1 MFSMNS
7 EPIIKEQLLGAP
19 AERVWK
25 ALTDNNEM
33 KKWYFDIVQFEP
45 RVGFEFTFEGRSDE
59 KIYIHLCKI
68 REVIPGKKLSHSWRY
83 EGYPGLS
90 NLTFELFPEGDKTRL
105 KLTHDGLE
113 TFPQDNPDF
122 ARESFVGGWNHI
134 IGKSLP
140 EYLAKEGE

>member
-7 EPIIKEQLLGAP
+7 EPIIIEWLLGAP
-19 AERVWK
+19 ADRVWK
-25 ALTDNNEM
+25 ALTDKTEM
-33 KKWYFDIVQFEP
+33 KKWYFDIAQFEP
-45 RVGFEFTFEGRSDE
+45 RVGFEFTFEGRSDD
-59 KIYIHLCKI
+59 KIYIHLCRI
-68 REVIPGKKLSHSWRY
+68 TEVIPGKKLSHSWRY

-90 NLTFELFPEGDKTRL
+90 HLTFELVPEGDKTLL
-105 KLTHDGLE
+105 KLTHKGLE